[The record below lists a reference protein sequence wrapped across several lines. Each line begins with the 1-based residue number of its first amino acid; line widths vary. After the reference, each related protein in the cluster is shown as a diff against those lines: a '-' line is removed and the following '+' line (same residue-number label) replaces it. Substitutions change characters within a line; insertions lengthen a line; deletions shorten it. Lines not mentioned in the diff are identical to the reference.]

1 MTTSKHTPGPW
12 TVGNTITGSRN
23 EPVPEGLTTLF
34 RVDGIAVYARHG
46 TLCDDP
52 AADAR
57 LAAAA
62 PDLLA
67 ALREIA
73 NIPGLTDIEAAHLN
87 AREAWHAALSA
98 VHRRARAALA
108 KAGA

>member
-12 TVGNTITGSRN
+12 TVGETIIGSRN
-23 EPVPEGLTTLF
+23 ERIPEGLTVLF

-46 TLCDDP
+46 TLGADP

-62 PDLLA
+62 PELLE
-67 ALREIA
+67 ALRA
-73 NIPGLTDIEAAHLN
+73 LVRDIDTSDDGRPFVET
-87 AREAWHAALSA
+87 
-98 VHRRARAALA
+98 VDRARAALA